1 MKSKMG
7 KLTLIVIV
15 LIILFSISTNVYA
28 FSQIIEEGKN
38 FIGTGEN
45 VDSNIINSGT
55 MQTELQN
62 TSSYIYNL
70 LLTAGIIISVIVA
83 TILGIQFMIGGAEGQ
98 AKVKEMLVPFVVGC
112 IIVFG
117 AFGFWKIAITIGE
130 RMEDVAVITD
140 IEDRYIA

>member
-140 IEDRYIA
+140 IEDIYIA

>member
-28 FSQIIEEGKN
+28 FSQIIEEGKD
-38 FIGTGEN
+38 FINTGEN
-45 VDSNIINSGT
+45 VDSTIINSET
-55 MQTELQN
+55 MQREVQK

-70 LLTAGIIISVIVA
+70 LLTAGIIISVVVA

-98 AKVKEMLVPFVVGC
+98 AKVKEMLVPFVAGC

-117 AFGFWKIAITIGE
+117 AFGIWKIAITIGE
-130 RMEDVAVITD
+130 RIEDVGVVTYKENID
-140 IEDRYIA
+140 IA